1 MLKFKKLTF
10 LASLFM
16 VGMLLLAACG
26 AEEPTQAP
34 AEEAIDTQ
42 ATVEAAEAAAAEEA
56 AQATVEA
63 AEAAAAEEAAQATV
77 EAAEAAAA
85 EEAAQATV
93 EAAEA
98 AAAAEAEEEMTE
110 EPNVAADTESSSENL
125 VPTIPS
131 EVPRISAQELKE
143 RLDNGDAIAVADTRQ
158 EYLYDAKH
166 ITGAISVPSLL
177 AESPLDE
184 LPLDHEIVLYCT

>member
-34 AEEAIDTQ
+34 AEEAIDT
-42 ATVEAAEAAAAEEA
+42 
-56 AQATVEA
+56 QATVEA